1 MRPSDP
7 VDLTNCDREP
17 IHIPGSIQSHGCV
30 LVCDGEGDRVVLH
43 SANAAEM
50 LGLDPALE
58 GAMLV
63 ALVGDQIVHRIR
75 NALASAKGLG
85 RQALLFGQEIG
96 GALFDIAVHRY
107 AGAVIV
113 ELEPAGAASMQ
124 PLDTARQLV
133 RRLAEI
139 DDGDRMIEEATRL
152 LRAFLGYDRVM
163 IYRFEDDG
171 SGKVVAE
178 ARRAGLERFL
188 GQYFPASDIPQQAR
202 ILYRR
207 NPIRVIPDVGA
218 APVPLLPAAAEAG
231 APVDLSFAHLRSVS
245 PIHLEYLGNMGVS
258 ASMSISI
265 IPIDALWGLVACH
278 HYAPK
283 VLSMGERVAAEVF
296 GAFFSLHLHAL
307 AQQRRLD
314 TAMRARA
321 ALERLL
327 RLATQR
333 PDVGA
338 LMAEHLEDLSRLV
351 PCDGIGL
358 WLGGGWTATGST
370 PPDAAIPPLA
380 RHIGRV
386 SEGRVHAI
394 HDLAGA
400 LPEAEDYAARAAGV
414 LAVPLS
420 VTPRDYLFFFRKELV
435 HTLAW
440 AGNPEKSYETG
451 PLGDRLTPRK
461 SFAIWKE
468 TVRMQS
474 QRWSELD
481 RETGEAARSML
492 AEVVLRHNE
501 LMAEERQKADVRQ
514 RMLNEELNHRVKNI
528 LSIIK
533 SVVSRPVDDGRSLAE
548 YAGALEG
555 RIGAL
560 AVAHDQVVRG
570 DGGGLISTLLEAEL
584 LPYGGGT
591 DRVTLSGPP
600 VWVDARAF
608 SVLALVLHELATNAA
623 KYGALS
629 VTPGRLA
636 VEWRLDERGDCHLLW
651 RERGGPPVT
660 PPKRSGFGSAL
671 IERSVPYDLGGTSNI
686 AFPPEGVEA
695 RLVLPARHLT
705 QPLTEPPA
713 QRPRR
718 SRGVGQGEADL
729 DADTRVLLV
738 EDQLLIAMDAE
749 GLLASAG
756 VTAVVIAGS
765 AAEAMQRLA
774 EATPD
779 VAVLDVNLGDGTS
792 IPVAEELRRR
802 GVPFIFA
809 TGYGDTMMIPPEFAG
824 VPVVRKPYAADTL
837 VRAIAEA
844 LAAA

>member
-1 MRPSDP
+1 MRPSDR

-17 IHIPGSIQSHGCV
+17 IHIPGAIQPHGCV
-30 LVCDGEGDRVVLH
+30 LVCDVDGDLIVRH
-43 SANAAEM
+43 SANAA
-50 LGLDPALE
+50 
-58 GAMLV
+58 AMLDRES
-63 ALVGDQIVHRIR
+63 ALDGARLEAVVGDGVVHQIR
-75 NALASAKGLG
+75 NALASAQGLG

-96 GALFDIAVHRY
+96 GIAFDVAVHRY
-107 AGAVIV
+107 AGAVV
-113 ELEPAGAASMQ
+113 LELEFAGAASMQ

-139 DDGDRMIEEATRL
+139 DDADRMIEEATRL

-171 SGKVVAE
+171 AGKVVAE
-178 ARRAGLERFL
+178 SRGAGLERFL
-188 GQYFPASDIPQQAR
+188 GRYFPASDIPQQAR
-202 ILYRR
+202 TLYRR

-218 APVPLLPAAAEAG
+218 APVPLLPAEIEAQT
-231 APVDLSFAHLRSVS
+231 PVDLSFAHLRGVS
-245 PIHLEYLGNMGVS
+245 PIHLEYLGNMGVA
-258 ASMSISI
+258 ASMSISV

-283 VLSMGERVAAEVF
+283 VLSMGERVAAEMF

-307 AQQRRLD
+307 AQQRRLE

-321 ALERLL
+321 SLERLL

-333 PDVGA
+333 QDVGA
-338 LMAEHLEDLSRLV
+338 LIAEHLEDLSRLV
-351 PCDGIGL
+351 PCDGVGL
-358 WLGGGWTATGST
+358 WLGDEWTAAGST
-370 PPDAAIPPLA
+370 PPVSAIPALA
-380 RHIGRV
+380 RHVGRV

-394 HDLAGA
+394 HALAAA
-400 LPEAEDYAARAAGV
+400 LPEAEDYAAGAAGV

-435 HTLAW
+435 RTLEW

-461 SFAIWKE
+461 SFAIWRE

-474 QRWSELD
+474 QRWSELE

-533 SVVSRPVDDGRSLAE
+533 SVVSRPVDDGRSLAD

-591 DRVTLSGPP
+591 DRVALAGPP
-600 VWVDARAF
+600 LWVDARAF
-608 SVLALVLHELATNAA
+608 SVLALVLHELSTNAA

-629 VTPGRLA
+629 VPSGRLV
-636 VEWRLDERGDCHLLW
+636 VEWHLDEHGDCRLLW
-651 RERGGPPVT
+651 RERGGPRVA
-660 PPKRSGFGSAL
+660 PPKRAGFGSAL
-671 IERSVPYDLGGTSNI
+671 IERSVAYDLGGASSV

-695 RLVLPARHLT
+695 RLALPARHLA
-705 QPLTEPPA
+705 QPLAEAPPL
-713 QRPRR
+713 RPRR
-718 SRGVGQGEADL
+718 GGGPPAAEPGLASG
-729 DADTRVLLV
+729 TRVLLV

-749 GLLASAG
+749 SLLASVG
-756 VTAVVIAGS
+756 ITAVVTAGS
-765 AAEAMQRLA
+765 TAEAMQRLA

-792 IPVAEELRRR
+792 IPVAEELHRR

-824 VPVVRKPYAADTL
+824 VPVVRKPYAAEAL
-837 VRAIAEA
+837 VRAMAEA
-844 LAAA
+844 LAAG